1 VLTEAQRARQRRKRA
16 KRLARQAVPLLPQ
29 VPSLLER
36 LQEFYP
42 VAFARVPVPLAIGI
56 DKQIIAAALDDCPAD
71 VLHHALHHWT
81 RSDLYLAILA
91 AGGARYGLDGT
102 PQGEVSEADR
112 TAASTD
118 LAARKAKQEA
128 EHKARMMRVA

>member
-16 KRLARQAVPLLPQ
+16 KRLARQAAPLLPQ
-29 VPSLLER
+29 VPVLLER
-36 LQEFYP
+36 LQELYP
-42 VAFARVPVPLAIGI
+42 VASLAIGI
-56 DKQIIAAALDDCPAD
+56 DKQITDCPAD

-91 AGGARYGLDGT
+91 AGGARYALDGT

-128 EHKARMMRVA
+128 EHKARMKRVA